1 MYLDTNINRLPL
13 VFKTNCG
20 KNYFEFHINGQL
32 ASLQYTMV
40 GDQHIELL
48 ALEIDKYLN
57 RTEVGNA
64 LMERVMEYAERAD
77 FKVIDTSLEVQ
88 SFLKKRPEYQKLVA
102 TAAIPLPQ
110 KTPQPNL

>member
-1 MYLDTNINRLPL
+1 MRQKLLRVPYQWTIGF
-13 VFKTNCG
+13 VAIHHG
-20 KNYFEFHINGQL
+20 W
-32 ASLQYTMV
+32 
-40 GDQHIELL
+40 DQHIELL